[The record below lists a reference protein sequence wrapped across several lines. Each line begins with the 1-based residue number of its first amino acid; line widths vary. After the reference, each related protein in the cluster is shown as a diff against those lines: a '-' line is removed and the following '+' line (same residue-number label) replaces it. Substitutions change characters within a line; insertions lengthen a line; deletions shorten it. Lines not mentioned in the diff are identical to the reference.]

1 MEIMT
6 NTSFAHKDILE
17 SLNKNLTLEEKLVC
31 THEAIKQ
38 YFPFLARIA
47 ITIYDPAT
55 TLLKSY
61 IDSSDHADP
70 WQHCEA
76 HLEQLPSLK
85 EVLDKGSPR
94 VINNM
99 VTFENK
105 EHGHFKRLGREG
117 YAASYT
123 MPFFDNGVFSG
134 FIFFN
139 SDRTDVFTD
148 DVLHELDII
157 GHMISLLVMNEMEA
171 VHALTAAVK
180 TSEHITH
187 VRDTETGSHLDRM
200 SRYSRLIAVRLAH
213 KYNLDD
219 SYIEHIL
226 SFSTLHDIGKVGI
239 PDSILLK
246 PGKLTREETEM
257 MRTHARRGREI
268 IDDLISNF
276 GLGHFDYVSV
286 LRNIAEYHHEAINGS
301 GYPDG
306 KKGIQIPLEARIVA
320 VADVFDA
327 LTSDR
332 SYKKAWSNDKAF
344 AMLRKMA
351 GEKLDRDC
359 VDAIISNRR
368 EVEEVQGQFKENK
381 FG

>member
-1 MEIMT
+1 MT
-6 NTSFAHKDILE
+6 STSFAHKDILE
-17 SLNKNLTLEEKLVC
+17 SLNRNLTLEEKLIS
-31 THEAIKQ
+31 THKAIEPF
-38 YFPFLARIA
+38 FPFLVRIA
-47 ITIYDPAT
+47 ITLYDPAT
-55 TLLKSY
+55 TLLKTY
-61 IDSSDHADP
+61 LDSSDDP
-70 WQHCEA
+70 TAWQHSQV
-76 HLEQLPSLK
+76 HLEELPSLK
-85 EVLDKGSPR
+85 EVLDKGRPC

-99 VTFENK
+99 VTFENN
-105 EHGHFKRLGREG
+105 ESWHFKRLGREG
-117 YAASYT
+117 YVASYT
-123 MPFFDNGVFSG
+123 MPFFDNGVFTG

-139 SDRTDVFTD
+139 SHEAGVFAD

-157 GHMISLLVMNEMEA
+157 GHMISLLVINEMEA
-171 VHALTAAVK
+171 VHALTAVVK
-180 TSEHITH
+180 TTEHITH

-200 SRYSRLIAVRLAH
+200 SRYSRLIAVCLAD

-219 SYIEHIL
+219 VYIEHIL

-246 PGKLTREETEM
+246 PGKLTREENET

-286 LRNIAEYHHEAINGS
+286 LRNIAEYHHEAINGT
-301 GYPDG
+301 GYPEG
-306 KKGIQIPLEARIVA
+306 KKGTQIPLESRIVA

-332 SYKKAWSNDKAF
+332 SYKKAWSNDEAF
-344 AMLRKMA
+344 AMLNKMA

-359 VDAIISNRR
+359 VDAIISCRK
-368 EVEEVQGQFKENK
+368 EVEEIQELFKEDK

>member
-1 MEIMT
+1 MT
-6 NTSFAHKDILE
+6 NTSFGHKDILD
-17 SLNKNLTLEEKLVC
+17 SLNKNQTLQEKLVC
-31 THEAIKQ
+31 THEAIRQ
-38 YFPFLARIA
+38 FFPFLARIA

-55 TLLKSY
+55 TLVKSY
-61 IDSSDHADP
+61 LDSSDHTTP

-76 HLEQLPSLK
+76 HLEELPSLK
-85 EVLDKGSPR
+85 EVLDKGHPR

-99 VTFENK
+99 VTFEND
-105 EHGHFKRLGREG
+105 EYGHVKRLGREG

-123 MPFFDNGVFSG
+123 MPFFDDGVFSG

-139 SDRTDVFTD
+139 SHKADVFAD
-148 DVLHELDII
+148 NVLHELDIV
-157 GHMISLLVMNEMEA
+157 GHMISLLVVNEMEA

-180 TSEHITH
+180 TTEHITH
-187 VRDTETGSHLDRM
+187 VRDIETGSHLDRM
-200 SRYSRLIAVRLAH
+200 SRYSRLIAVYLAN

-219 SYIEHIL
+219 AYIEHIL
-226 SFSTLHDIGKVGI
+226 SFSTLHDIGKIGI

-246 PGKLTREETEM
+246 PGKLTRKETET

-276 GLGHFDYVSV
+276 RFGHFDYISV
-286 LRNIAEYHHEAINGS
+286 LRNIAEYHHEAINGT
-301 GYPDG
+301 GYPEG
-306 KKGIQIPLEARIVA
+306 KKETQIPLEARIVA

-332 SYKKAWSNDKAF
+332 PYKKAWSNDETF
-344 AMLRKMA
+344 AMLKKMA
-351 GEKLDRDC
+351 GETLDRDC
-359 VDAIISNRR
+359 VDAIINSRK
-368 EVEEVQGQFKENK
+368 EVEEIQGQFKEDK

>member
-1 MEIMT
+1 MT

-17 SLNKNLTLEEKLVC
+17 SLNKNLTLEEKLVS
-31 THEAIKQ
+31 THKAIEPF
-38 YFPFLARIA
+38 FPFLARIA

-61 IDSSDHADP
+61 LDSGDGPTAR
-70 WQHCEA
+70 QHSQA
-76 HLEQLPSLK
+76 HIEELPSLK
-85 EVLDKGSPR
+85 KVLERGRPC

-105 EHGHFKRLGREG
+105 EYGHYKRLGRDG

-123 MPFFDNGVFSG
+123 MPFFDNGAITG

-139 SDRTDVFTD
+139 SNKADVFVD

-157 GHMISLLVMNEMEA
+157 GHMISLLVINEMES

-200 SRYSRLIAVRLAH
+200 SRYSRLIAVCLAD

-246 PGKLTREETEM
+246 PGKLTTGEFET

-286 LRNIAEYHHEAINGS
+286 LRNIAEYHHEAIDGS

-306 KKGIQIPLEARIVA
+306 KKGTQIPLESRIVA

-332 SYKKAWSNDKAF
+332 SYKKAWSNDEAF
-344 AMLRKMA
+344 AMLKKMA

-359 VDAIISNRR
+359 VDAIISRRR
-368 EVEEVQGQFKENK
+368 EVEEIQDQFKEDK

>member
-1 MEIMT
+1 MT
-6 NTSFAHKDILE
+6 ITGFEHKDILD
-17 SLNKNLTLEEKLVC
+17 SLNKNLPLKEKLVC
-31 THEAIKQ
+31 THEAVKQ
-38 YFPFLARIA
+38 FFPFLARIA

-61 IDSSDHADP
+61 IDSSDHP
-70 WQHCEA
+70 TQWEHCQA
-76 HLEQLPSLK
+76 HLEEVPSLK
-85 EVLDKGSPR
+85 EVLDKGRPR

-99 VTFENK
+99 VTFEND
-105 EHGHFKRLGREG
+105 ENGHIKRLGREG

-139 SDRTDVFTD
+139 SHKADVFTD

-157 GHMISLLVMNEMEA
+157 GHMISLLVINEMEA
-171 VHALTAAVK
+171 VHALTAVVK
-180 TSEHITH
+180 TTEHITH
-187 VRDTETGSHLDRM
+187 VRDTETGSHLNRM
-200 SRYSRLIAVRLAH
+200 SHYSRLIAVCLAD
-213 KYNLDD
+213 KYSLDD
-219 SYIEHIL
+219 AYIEHIL
-226 SFSTLHDIGKVGI
+226 TFSTLHDIGKLGI

-246 PGKLTREETEM
+246 PGKLTREEIETM
-257 MRTHARRGREI
+257 HTHARKGREI

-276 GLGHFDYVSV
+276 GLDHFDYVSV
-286 LRNIAEYHHEAINGS
+286 LRNIAEYHHEAINGT
-301 GYPDG
+301 GYPEG
-306 KKGIQIPLEARIVA
+306 KKGTHIPLEARIVA

-332 SYKKAWSNDKAF
+332 PYKKAWSNDEAF
-344 AMLRKMA
+344 AMLKKMA

-359 VDAIISNRR
+359 VDAIINSRK
-368 EVEEVQGQFKENK
+368 EVEEIQEQFNEDK

>member
-1 MEIMT
+1 MT
-6 NTSFAHKDILE
+6 STSFAHKDILD
-17 SLNKNLTLEEKLVC
+17 SLNQNLTLNEKLVC

-38 YFPFLARIA
+38 FFPFLARIA

-61 IDSSDHADP
+61 IDSSDHQTP
-70 WQHCEA
+70 WKHCEA
-76 HLEQLPSLK
+76 HLEELPSLK
-85 EVLDKGSPR
+85 EVLDKGCPR

-99 VTFENK
+99 VTFENN
-105 EHGHFKRLGREG
+105 ESGHFKRLGREG

-139 SDRTDVFTD
+139 SHKADVFTD
-148 DVLHELDII
+148 DVLHELDIV
-157 GHMISLLVMNEMEA
+157 GHMISLLVVNEMDA

-180 TSEHITH
+180 TTEHITH
-187 VRDTETGSHLDRM
+187 VRDTETGCHLDRM
-200 SRYSRLIAVRLAH
+200 SRYSRLIAVCLAE

-219 SYIEHIL
+219 AYIEHIL

-246 PGKLTREETEM
+246 PGKLTHEETET

-286 LRNIAEYHHEAINGS
+286 LRNIAEYHHEAINGT
-301 GYPDG
+301 GYPEG
-306 KKGIQIPLEARIVA
+306 KKGTQIPLEARIVA

-332 SYKKAWSNDKAF
+332 PYKKAWSNDEAF
-344 AMLRKMA
+344 AMLDKMA
-351 GEKLDRDC
+351 GKKLDRDC
-359 VDAIISNRR
+359 VDAIINSRK
-368 EVEEVQGQFKENK
+368 EVEEIQEQFKEDK

>member
-1 MEIMT
+1 M
-6 NTSFAHKDILE
+6 NKTSFEHRDILD
-17 SLNKNLTLEEKLVC
+17 SLNKNLTVKEKLVC

-38 YFPFLARIA
+38 FFPFLARIA

-55 TLLKSY
+55 TLLKTY
-61 IDSSDHADP
+61 LDSSTHPTP
-70 WQHCEA
+70 WQHCQV
-76 HLEQLPSLK
+76 HLEEIPSLK
-85 EVLDKGSPR
+85 ELLDKGHPR

-99 VTFENK
+99 VTFEKK
-105 EHGHFKRLGREG
+105 ENRHIKRIGREG

-123 MPFFDNGVFSG
+123 MPFFDNGVFLG

-139 SDRTDVFTD
+139 SHKTDVFTD
-148 DVLHELDII
+148 DVLHELDIV
-157 GHMISLLVMNEMEA
+157 GHMISLLVINEMEA
-171 VHALTAAVK
+171 VRALIAVVK
-180 TSEHITH
+180 TTEHITH

-200 SRYSRLIAVRLAH
+200 SRYARLVAMRLAD

-219 SYIEHIL
+219 AFIEHIL
-226 SFSTLHDIGKVGI
+226 MFSTLHDIGKVGI

-246 PGKLTREETEM
+246 PGRLTLEEIEIM
-257 MRTHARRGREI
+257 HTHARRGREI

-276 GLGHFDYVSV
+276 GLDHFDYVSV
-286 LRNIAEYHHEAINGS
+286 LRNIAEYHHEAIDGT

-306 KKGIQIPLEARIVA
+306 KKGMQIPLEARIVA

-332 SYKKAWSNDKAF
+332 SYKKAWSNDEAF
-344 AMLRKMA
+344 GMLRIMA

-359 VDAIISNRR
+359 VYALINSRK
-368 EVEEVQGQFKENK
+368 EVEEIQAQFKEDK

>member
-1 MEIMT
+1 M
-6 NTSFAHKDILE
+6 NKTSFEHRDILD
-17 SLNKNLTLEEKLVC
+17 SLNKNLTLKEKLVC
-31 THEAIKQ
+31 THEAIKKF
-38 YFPFLARIA
+38 FPFLARIA

-61 IDSSDHADP
+61 IDSSDHPTP
-70 WQHCEA
+70 WQHCQA
-76 HLEQLPSLK
+76 HLEELPSLQ
-85 EVLDKGSPR
+85 EVLDKGHPR

-99 VTFENK
+99 VTFEKDEN
-105 EHGHFKRLGREG
+105 EHIKRLGREG

-139 SDRTDVFTD
+139 SYKTDVFTN
-148 DVLHELDII
+148 DVLHELDIV
-157 GHMISLLVMNEMEA
+157 GHMISLLVINEMEA
-171 VHALTAAVK
+171 VNALTAAVK
-180 TSEHITH
+180 TTEHITH

-200 SRYSRLIAVRLAH
+200 SRYSRLIAVCLAD

-219 SYIEHIL
+219 DYIEHIL
-226 SFSTLHDIGKVGI
+226 KFSTLHDIGKVGI

-246 PGKLTREETEM
+246 PGKLTREEIETM
-257 MRTHARRGREI
+257 HTHSRRGREI

-276 GLGHFDYVSV
+276 GLDHFDYVSV
-286 LRNIAEYHHEAINGS
+286 LRNIAEYHHEAINGT
-301 GYPDG
+301 GYPEG
-306 KKGIQIPLEARIVA
+306 KKGKQIPLEARIVA

-332 SYKKAWSNDKAF
+332 SYKKAWSNDEAF
-344 AMLRKMA
+344 AMLNKMA

-359 VDAIISNRR
+359 VDAMINNRK
-368 EVEEVQGQFKENK
+368 EVEEIQAQFKEDK

>member
-1 MEIMT
+1 MT

-17 SLNKNLTLEEKLVC
+17 SLNKNLTLKEKLVC
-31 THEAIKQ
+31 THDAIKQ

-61 IDSSDHADP
+61 LDSSDHP
-70 WQHCEA
+70 NSWHHSQA
-76 HLEQLPSLK
+76 HLEDLPSLK
-85 EVLDKGSPR
+85 EVLDKGRPR

-99 VTFENK
+99 VTFENDNC
-105 EHGHFKRLGREG
+105 GNFKRLGRDG

-123 MPFFDNGVFSG
+123 LPFFDNGVFSG

-148 DVLHELDII
+148 DVLHELDIV
-157 GHMISLLVMNEMEA
+157 GHLISLLVVNEMES

-180 TSEHITH
+180 TTEHITH
-187 VRDTETGSHLDRM
+187 VRDTETGCHLDRM
-200 SRYSRLIAVRLAH
+200 SRYSRLIALCLAH

-246 PGKLTREETEM
+246 PGKLTQEETEI
-257 MRTHARRGREI
+257 MRSHARRGREI

-276 GLGHFDYVSV
+276 GLGHFDYLSV
-286 LRNIAEYHHEAINGS
+286 LRNIAEFHHEAVNGT
-301 GYPDG
+301 GYPEG
-306 KKGIQIPLEARIVA
+306 KKGSQIPLEARIVA

-332 SYKKAWSNDKAF
+332 PYKKAWSNDEAF
-344 AMLRKMA
+344 EMLKKMA

-359 VDAIISNRR
+359 VEAIINSRK
-368 EVEEVQGQFKENK
+368 EIEEIQEKLKEDK

>member
-1 MEIMT
+1 MT
-6 NTSFAHKDILE
+6 NTSFAHKDILD
-17 SLNKNLTLEEKLVC
+17 SLNNNLTLKEKLVC
-31 THEAIKQ
+31 THEAIKKF
-38 YFPFLARIA
+38 FPFLARIA

-61 IDSSDHADP
+61 IDSSDHP
-70 WQHCEA
+70 TQWEHCQA
-76 HLEQLPSLK
+76 HLEDVPSLK
-85 EVLDKGSPR
+85 EVLDKGRPR

-99 VTFENK
+99 VTFENN
-105 EHGHFKRLGREG
+105 EYGHIKRLGREG

-139 SDRTDVFTD
+139 SDKADVFTD
-148 DVLHELDII
+148 DVLHELDIV
-157 GHMISLLVMNEMEA
+157 GHMISLLVINEMEA

-180 TSEHITH
+180 TTECITH

-200 SRYSRLIAVRLAH
+200 SRYSRLIAVCLTH

-226 SFSTLHDIGKVGI
+226 QFSTLHDIGKVGI

-246 PGKLTREETEM
+246 PGKLTRKENET
-257 MRTHARRGREI
+257 MRTHARKGREI
-268 IDDLISNF
+268 IDDLLSNF
-276 GLGHFDYVSV
+276 DLNHFDYVSV
-286 LRNIAEYHHEAINGS
+286 LRNIAEYHHEAINGT
-301 GYPDG
+301 GYPEG
-306 KKGIQIPLEARIVA
+306 KKGTQIPLEARIVA

-332 SYKKAWSNDKAF
+332 PYKKAWSNDEAF
-344 AMLRKMA
+344 AMLKKMG

-359 VDAIISNRR
+359 VDAIINSRK
-368 EVEEVQGQFKENK
+368 EVEEIQERFKEDK

>member
-1 MEIMT
+1 MT
-6 NTSFAHKDILE
+6 TTSFAHKDILE
-17 SLNKNLTLEEKLVC
+17 SLNKNLTLEEKLVS
-31 THEAIKQ
+31 THKAVKPF
-38 YFPFLARIA
+38 FPFLARIA
-47 ITIYDPAT
+47 ISIYDPAT
-55 TLLKSY
+55 TSLKSY
-61 IDSSDHADP
+61 LDSSDNPTA
-70 WQHCEA
+70 WQHSQA
-76 HLEQLPSLK
+76 HLEDLPSLK
-85 EVLDKGSPR
+85 KVLDKGSPC

-99 VTFENK
+99 VTFENN
-105 EHGHFKRLGREG
+105 ESGNFKRLGREG

-123 MPFFDNGVFSG
+123 MPFFDNGVFTG

-139 SDRTDVFTD
+139 SYKADVFAD

-157 GHMISLLVMNEMEA
+157 GHMISLLVINEMEA

-200 SRYSRLIAVRLAH
+200 SRYSRLIAVCLAH

-219 SYIEHIL
+219 AYIEHIL

-246 PGKLTREETEM
+246 PGKLNREENET

-286 LRNIAEYHHEAINGS
+286 LRNIAEYHHEAMNGT
-301 GYPDG
+301 GYPEG
-306 KKGIQIPLEARIVA
+306 KKGTQIPLESRIVA

-332 SYKKAWSNDKAF
+332 CYKKAWSNDEAF
-344 AMLRKMA
+344 AMLNKMA
-351 GEKLDRDC
+351 GEKLDIDC
-359 VDAIISNRR
+359 VDAIISCRK
-368 EVEEVQGQFKENK
+368 EVEEIQGQFREDQ

>member
-1 MEIMT
+1 MT
-6 NTSFAHKDILE
+6 STSFAHKDILE
-17 SLNKNLTLEEKLVC
+17 SLNKNLTLREKLVC

-38 YFPFLARIA
+38 YFSFLARIA

-61 IDSSDHADP
+61 VDSSDHPDQ

-76 HLEQLPSLK
+76 HLEELPSLK

-105 EHGHFKRLGREG
+105 EYGHFKRLGREG

-148 DVLHELDII
+148 DVLHELDIV
-157 GHMISLLVMNEMEA
+157 GHMISLLVINEMEA

-180 TSEHITH
+180 TTEHITH

-200 SRYSRLIAVRLAH
+200 SRYSRLIAVCLAD

-276 GLGHFDYVSV
+276 GLGHFDYISV
-286 LRNIAEYHHEAINGS
+286 LRNIAEYHHEAINGT
-301 GYPDG
+301 GYPEG
-306 KKGIQIPLEARIVA
+306 KKGTEIPLEARIVA

-332 SYKKAWSNDKAF
+332 SYKKAWSNDEAF
-344 AMLRKMA
+344 ELLKKMA
-351 GEKLDRDC
+351 GETLDIDC
-359 VDAIISNRR
+359 VDAIINSSK
-368 EVEEVQGQFKENK
+368 EVEEIQERFKEDK

>member
-1 MEIMT
+1 MT
-6 NTSFAHKDILE
+6 NTSFVHKDILD
-17 SLNKNLTLEEKLVC
+17 SLNHNLTLKEKLVC

-38 YFPFLARIA
+38 FFPFLARIA

-61 IDSSDHADP
+61 LDSGDDSTS
-70 WQHCEA
+70 WQHCEV
-76 HLEQLPSLK
+76 HLEELPSLK
-85 EVLDKGSPR
+85 KVLEKGNPR

-99 VTFENK
+99 VTFEDN
-105 EHGHFKRLGREG
+105 EFGHLKRLGREG
-117 YAASYT
+117 FAASYT

-139 SDRTDVFTD
+139 SQKADIFTD
-148 DVLHELDII
+148 DVLHKLDIV
-157 GHMISLLVMNEMEA
+157 GHMVSLLVINEMEA
-171 VHALTAAVK
+171 AHALTAAVK
-180 TSEHITH
+180 TSEHFTH
-187 VRDTETGSHLDRM
+187 VRDTETGSHLNRM
-200 SRYSRLIAVRLAH
+200 SRYSRLIAICLAH

-239 PDSILLK
+239 PDSILQK
-246 PGKLTREETEM
+246 PGKLTLEEMEI

-276 GLGHFDYVSV
+276 GLGHFDHVSV
-286 LRNIAEYHHEAINGS
+286 LRNIAEYHHEAINGT
-301 GYPDG
+301 GYPEG
-306 KKGIQIPLEARIVA
+306 KKGTDIPLEARIVA

-332 SYKKAWSNDKAF
+332 AYKKAWSNDEAF
-344 AMLRKMA
+344 AILKEMS
-351 GEKLDRDC
+351 GERLDRDC
-359 VDAIISNRR
+359 VDAIIFNRM
-368 EVEEVQGQFKENK
+368 EVEEIQQQFKEDK

>member
-1 MEIMT
+1 MT
-6 NTSFAHKDILE
+6 ITGFEHKDILD
-17 SLNKNLTLEEKLVC
+17 SLNKNLTLKAKLVC
-31 THEAIKQ
+31 THEAIKR

-61 IDSSDHADP
+61 IDSSDHPTP
-70 WQHCEA
+70 WQHCQA
-76 HLEQLPSLK
+76 HLEELPSLK
-85 EVLDKGSPR
+85 EVLDKGRPR

-99 VTFENK
+99 VTFENN
-105 EHGHFKRLGREG
+105 EYGHIKRLGREG

-139 SDRTDVFTD
+139 SHKTDVFTD
-148 DVLHELDII
+148 DVLHELDIV
-157 GHMISLLVMNEMEA
+157 GHMISLLVINEMEA
-171 VHALTAAVK
+171 VHALTAVVK
-180 TSEHITH
+180 TTEHITH

-200 SRYSRLIAVRLAH
+200 SRYSRLIAVCLAH

-219 SYIEHIL
+219 AYIEHIL

-246 PGKLTREETEM
+246 PGKLTREEIET

-276 GLGHFDYVSV
+276 GLDHFDYVSV
-286 LRNIAEYHHEAINGS
+286 LRNIAEYHHEAINGT
-301 GYPDG
+301 GYPEG
-306 KKGIQIPLEARIVA
+306 KKGTQIPLEARIVA

-332 SYKKAWSNDKAF
+332 PYKKAWSNDEAF
-344 AMLRKMA
+344 AMLKKMA

-359 VDAIISNRR
+359 VDAMINSRK
-368 EVEEVQGQFKENK
+368 EVEEIQAQFKEDK

>member
-1 MEIMT
+1 MT
-6 NTSFAHKDILE
+6 NTSFAHKDILD
-17 SLNKNLTLEEKLVC
+17 SLNKNLTLKEKLVC
-31 THEAIKQ
+31 THKAIEQ
-38 YFPFLARIA
+38 FFPFMVRIA
-47 ITIYDPAT
+47 VTIYDPAT
-55 TLLKSY
+55 NLLKSY
-61 IDSSDHADP
+61 VDSSDHPSP

-76 HLEQLPSLK
+76 HLEDLPSLK
-85 EVLDKGSPR
+85 EVLAKGRPR

-99 VTFENK
+99 VTFENN
-105 EHGHFKRLGREG
+105 ESGHFKRIGREG

-139 SDRTDVFTD
+139 SHKADVFAD
-148 DVLHELDII
+148 GVLHELDII
-157 GHMISLLVMNEMEA
+157 GHMVSLLVINEMEA
-171 VHALTAAVK
+171 VNALTAAVK
-180 TSEHITH
+180 TTEHITH
-187 VRDTETGSHLDRM
+187 VRDTETGCHLDRM
-200 SRYSRLIAVRLAH
+200 SRYSRIIAVRLAC

-219 SYIEHIL
+219 AYIEHIL

-246 PGKLTREETEM
+246 PGKLTREETET

-276 GLGHFDYVSV
+276 GLDHFDYVSV

-301 GYPDG
+301 GYPEG
-306 KKGIQIPLEARIVA
+306 RKGVQIPLESRIVA

-332 SYKKAWSNDKAF
+332 SYKKAWSNDEAF
-344 AMLRKMA
+344 AMLKKMA
-351 GEKLDRDC
+351 GEKLDIDC
-359 VDAIISNRR
+359 VDAIINSRK
-368 EVEEVQGQFKENK
+368 EVEEIQGKFKEDK

>member
-1 MEIMT
+1 MT
-6 NTSFAHKDILE
+6 ITGFEHKDILD
-17 SLNKNLTLEEKLVC
+17 SLNKNLTLKAKLVC

-38 YFPFLARIA
+38 FFPFLARIA

-61 IDSSDHADP
+61 IDSSDHP
-70 WQHCEA
+70 THWQHCQA
-76 HLEQLPSLK
+76 HLEEIPSLK
-85 EVLDKGSPR
+85 EVLDKGRPR

-99 VTFENK
+99 VTFEND
-105 EHGHFKRLGREG
+105 EYGHFKRLGREG

-139 SDRTDVFTD
+139 SHKADVFAN
-148 DVLHELDII
+148 DVLHELDIV
-157 GHMISLLVMNEMEA
+157 GHMISLLVINEMEA
-171 VHALTAAVK
+171 VRALTAVVK
-180 TSEHITH
+180 TTEHITH

-200 SRYSRLIAVRLAH
+200 SRYSRLIAVCLTH

-219 SYIEHIL
+219 DYIEHIL

-246 PGKLTREETEM
+246 PGKLTREEIET

-276 GLGHFDYVSV
+276 GLDHFDYVSV
-286 LRNIAEYHHEAINGS
+286 LRNIAEYHHEAINGT
-301 GYPDG
+301 GYPEG
-306 KKGIQIPLEARIVA
+306 KKGTQIPLEARIVA

-327 LTSDR
+327 LTSAR
-332 SYKKAWSNDKAF
+332 PYKKAWSNDEAF

-359 VDAIISNRR
+359 VDAIIYNRK
-368 EVEEVQGQFKENK
+368 EVEEIQEHFKENK
-381 FG
+381 F

>member
-1 MEIMT
+1 MT

-17 SLNKNLTLEEKLVC
+17 SLNKNITLKEKLVC
-31 THEAIKQ
+31 THEAMKQ
-38 YFPFLARIA
+38 FFPFLARIA

-61 IDSSDHADP
+61 LDSSDDP
-70 WQHCEA
+70 TAWQHYQA
-76 HLEQLPSLK
+76 HLEKLPSLK
-85 EVLDKGSPR
+85 AVLDKGRPC

-99 VTFENK
+99 VTFEKK
-105 EHGHFKRLGREG
+105 EYGYFKRLGREG

-123 MPFFDNGVFSG
+123 MPFFDNGVFIG

-139 SDRTDVFTD
+139 SHQADVFTD
-148 DVLHELDII
+148 DVLHELDIVC
-157 GHMISLLVMNEMEA
+157 HLISLLVVNEMEA

-180 TSEHITH
+180 TTEHITH

-200 SRYSRLIAVRLAH
+200 SRYSRIIAVCLAD

-219 SYIEHIL
+219 AYIEHIL

-246 PGKLTREETEM
+246 PGKLTIEETET

-276 GLGHFDYVSV
+276 GLGHFDFVSV

-306 KKGIQIPLEARIVA
+306 KKGTQIPLEARIVA

-332 SYKKAWSNDKAF
+332 SYKKAWSNDEAF
-344 AMLRKMA
+344 AMLEKMA
-351 GEKLDRDC
+351 DVTLDRDC
-359 VDAIISNRR
+359 VDAIIDSRK
-368 EVEEVQGQFKENK
+368 EIEEIQEHFKEDK

>member
-1 MEIMT
+1 MT
-6 NTSFAHKDILE
+6 NTSFAHKDILD
-17 SLNKNLTLEEKLVC
+17 SLNKNLTLKEKLVC
-31 THEAIKQ
+31 THKAIEQ
-38 YFPFLARIA
+38 FFPFMVRIA
-47 ITIYDPAT
+47 VTIYDPAT
-55 TLLKSY
+55 NLLKSY
-61 IDSSDHADP
+61 VDSSDHPSP

-76 HLEQLPSLK
+76 HLEDLPSLK
-85 EVLDKGSPR
+85 EVLAKGRPR

-99 VTFENK
+99 VTFENN
-105 EHGHFKRLGREG
+105 ESGHFKRIGREG

-139 SDRTDVFTD
+139 SHKADVFAD
-148 DVLHELDII
+148 GVLHELDII
-157 GHMISLLVMNEMEA
+157 GHMVSLLVINEMEA
-171 VHALTAAVK
+171 VNALTAAVK
-180 TSEHITH
+180 TTEHITH
-187 VRDTETGSHLDRM
+187 VRDTETGCHLDRM
-200 SRYSRLIAVRLAH
+200 SRYSRIIAVRLAC

-219 SYIEHIL
+219 AYIEHIL

-246 PGKLTREETEM
+246 PGKLTREETET

-301 GYPDG
+301 GYPEG
-306 KKGIQIPLEARIVA
+306 RKGVQIPLESRIVA

-332 SYKKAWSNDKAF
+332 SYKKAWSNDEAF
-344 AMLRKMA
+344 AMLKKMA
-351 GEKLDRDC
+351 GEKLDIDC
-359 VDAIISNRR
+359 VDAIINSRK
-368 EVEEVQGQFKENK
+368 EVEEIQGKFKEDK

>member
-1 MEIMT
+1 MT

-17 SLNKNLTLEEKLVC
+17 SLNQNLTLKEKLVC

-38 YFPFLARIA
+38 FFPFLSRIA

-61 IDSSDHADP
+61 IDSSDDPAP

-76 HLEQLPSLK
+76 HLEELPSLK
-85 EVLDKGSPR
+85 EVLDKGRPR

-99 VTFENK
+99 VTFENN
-105 EHGHFKRLGREG
+105 ESGHFKRLGRDG

-139 SDRTDVFTD
+139 SYRTDVFTD
-148 DVLHELDII
+148 DVLHELDIV
-157 GHMISLLVMNEMEA
+157 GHMISLLVVNEMEA

-180 TSEHITH
+180 TTEHITH

-200 SRYSRLIAVRLAH
+200 SRYSRIIAVRLAH

-219 SYIEHIL
+219 AYIEHIL

-246 PGKLTREETEM
+246 PGKLTRDEAEI
-257 MRTHARRGREI
+257 MRTHTRRGREI

-276 GLGHFDYVSV
+276 GLDHFDYVSV
-286 LRNIAEYHHEAINGS
+286 LRNIAEYHHEAINGT
-301 GYPDG
+301 GYPEG

-332 SYKKAWSNDKAF
+332 PYKKAWSNGEAF
-344 AMLRKMA
+344 AMLNKMA

-359 VDAIISNRR
+359 VDAIINSRK
-368 EVEEVQGQFKENK
+368 EVEEIQEQFKEDK

>member
-1 MEIMT
+1 MT

-17 SLNKNLTLEEKLVC
+17 SLNKNLTLREKLVC
-31 THEAIKQ
+31 THEAIKK

-61 IDSSDHADP
+61 IDSSDHPDL

-76 HLEQLPSLK
+76 HLEELPSLK
-85 EVLDKGSPR
+85 EVLDKGNPR

-105 EHGHFKRLGREG
+105 EYGHFKRLGREG
-117 YAASYT
+117 FAASYT

-157 GHMISLLVMNEMEA
+157 GHMISLLVINEMEA

-180 TSEHITH
+180 TTEHITH

-200 SRYSRLIAVRLAH
+200 SRYSRLIAVCLAD

-246 PGKLTREETEM
+246 PGELTTGEFET

-286 LRNIAEYHHEAINGS
+286 LRNIAEYHHEAIDGS

-306 KKGIQIPLEARIVA
+306 KKGTEIPLESRIVA

-332 SYKKAWSNDKAF
+332 SYKKAWSNDEAF
-344 AMLRKMA
+344 TMLKKMA

-359 VDAIISNRR
+359 VDAIISRRR
-368 EVEEVQGQFKENK
+368 EVEEIQAQFKEDK

>member
-1 MEIMT
+1 
-6 NTSFAHKDILE
+6 
-17 SLNKNLTLEEKLVC
+17 
-31 THEAIKQ
+31 
-38 YFPFLARIA
+38 
-47 ITIYDPAT
+47 
-55 TLLKSY
+55 
-61 IDSSDHADP
+61 
-70 WQHCEA
+70 
-76 HLEQLPSLK
+76 
-85 EVLDKGSPR
+85 
-94 VINNM
+94 M
-99 VTFENK
+99 VTFENN
-105 EHGHFKRLGREG
+105 EFGDYKRLGREG
-117 YAASYT
+117 YATSYT
-123 MPFFDNGVFSG
+123 MPFFDNGVITG

-139 SDRTDVFTD
+139 SNKADVFVD

-157 GHMISLLVMNEMEA
+157 GHMISLLVINEMES

-200 SRYSRLIAVRLAH
+200 SRYSRLIAVCLAD

-246 PGKLTREETEM
+246 PGKLTTGEFET

-286 LRNIAEYHHEAINGS
+286 LRNIAEYHHEAIDGS

-306 KKGIQIPLEARIVA
+306 KKGTQIPLESRIVA

-332 SYKKAWSNDKAF
+332 SYKKAWSNDEAF
-344 AMLRKMA
+344 AMLKKMA

-359 VDAIISNRR
+359 VDAIISRRR
-368 EVEEVQGQFKENK
+368 EVEEIQDQFKEDK

>member
-1 MEIMT
+1 MT
-6 NTSFAHKDILE
+6 KTSFAHKDILD
-17 SLNKNLTLEEKLVC
+17 SLNKNLTLKEKLVC
-31 THEAIKQ
+31 THEAIKKF
-38 YFPFLARIA
+38 FPFMVRIA

-61 IDSSDHADP
+61 IDSSDHP
-70 WQHCEA
+70 TQWEHCQA
-76 HLEQLPSLK
+76 HLEEVPSLK
-85 EVLDKGSPR
+85 EVLDKGRPR

-99 VTFENK
+99 VTFENS

-123 MPFFDNGVFSG
+123 MPFFDNSVFSG

-139 SDRTDVFTD
+139 SHKADVFTD

-157 GHMISLLVMNEMEA
+157 GHMISLLVINEMEA

-180 TSEHITH
+180 TTEHITH
-187 VRDTETGSHLDRM
+187 VRDTETGSHLNRM
-200 SRYSRLIAVRLAH
+200 SRYSRLIAVCLAD

-219 SYIEHIL
+219 AYIEHIL
-226 SFSTLHDIGKVGI
+226 QFSTLHDIGKVGI

-246 PGKLTREETEM
+246 PGKLTWKEIET
-257 MRTHARRGREI
+257 MRTHARKGREI
-268 IDDLISNF
+268 IDDLLSNF
-276 GLGHFDYVSV
+276 DLNHFDYVSV
-286 LRNIAEYHHEAINGS
+286 LRNIAEYHHEAINGT
-301 GYPDG
+301 GYPEG

-332 SYKKAWSNDKAF
+332 PYKKAWSNDEAF
-344 AMLRKMA
+344 AMLDKMA
-351 GEKLDRDC
+351 DEKLDRDC
-359 VDAIISNRR
+359 VDAIINSSK
-368 EVEEVQGQFKENK
+368 EVEEIQAQFKEDK

>member
-1 MEIMT
+1 MT
-6 NTSFAHKDILE
+6 STSFAHKDILD
-17 SLNKNLTLEEKLVC
+17 SLNQNLTLNEKLVC
-31 THEAIKQ
+31 THEAIKL

-61 IDSSDHADP
+61 IDSSDHQTP
-70 WQHCEA
+70 WKHCEA
-76 HLEQLPSLK
+76 HLEELPSLK
-85 EVLDKGSPR
+85 EVLDKGCPR

-99 VTFENK
+99 VTFENN
-105 EHGHFKRLGREG
+105 ESGHFKRLGREG

-139 SDRTDVFTD
+139 SHKADVFTD
-148 DVLHELDII
+148 DVLHELDIV
-157 GHMISLLVMNEMEA
+157 GHMISLLVVNEMDA

-180 TSEHITH
+180 TTEHITH
-187 VRDTETGSHLDRM
+187 VRDTETGCHLDRM
-200 SRYSRLIAVRLAH
+200 SRYSRLIAVCLAE

-219 SYIEHIL
+219 AYIEHIL

-246 PGKLTREETEM
+246 PGKLTHEETET

-286 LRNIAEYHHEAINGS
+286 LRNIAEYHHEAINGT
-301 GYPDG
+301 GYPEG

-332 SYKKAWSNDKAF
+332 PYKKAWSNDEAF
-344 AMLRKMA
+344 AMLDKMA

-359 VDAIISNRR
+359 VDAIVNSRK
-368 EVEEVQGQFKENK
+368 EVEEIQEQFKEDK

>member
-1 MEIMT
+1 MT

-17 SLNKNLTLEEKLVC
+17 SLNKNLTLKEKLVC

-61 IDSSDHADP
+61 LDSSGHETP

-76 HLEQLPSLK
+76 HLEELPSLK
-85 EVLDKGSPR
+85 EVLDKGHPR

-99 VTFENK
+99 VTFENN
-105 EHGHFKRLGREG
+105 ESGHFKRIGREG

-139 SDRTDVFTD
+139 SHKADVFTD
-148 DVLHELDII
+148 DVLHELDIV
-157 GHMISLLVMNEMEA
+157 GHMISLLVINEMES

-180 TSEHITH
+180 TTEHITH

-200 SRYSRLIAVRLAH
+200 SRYSRIIAVRLAS

-219 SYIEHIL
+219 AYIEHIL

-246 PGKLTREETEM
+246 PGKLTREETET

-276 GLGHFDYVSV
+276 GLGHFDYISV

-301 GYPDG
+301 GYPEG
-306 KKGIQIPLEARIVA
+306 KKGTEIPLESRIVA

-332 SYKKAWSNDKAF
+332 SYKKAWSNDEAF
-344 AMLRKMA
+344 AMLKKMA
-351 GEKLDRDC
+351 GEKLDIDC
-359 VDAIISNRR
+359 VDAIIISRK
-368 EVEEVQGQFKENK
+368 EVEEIQEQFKEDK

>member
-1 MEIMT
+1 MT
-6 NTSFAHKDILE
+6 STSFAHKDILD
-17 SLNKNLTLEEKLVC
+17 SLNQNLTLNEKLVC

-61 IDSSDHADP
+61 IDSSDHQTP
-70 WQHCEA
+70 WKHCEA
-76 HLEQLPSLK
+76 HLEELPSLK
-85 EVLDKGSPR
+85 EVLDKGCPR

-99 VTFENK
+99 VTFENN
-105 EHGHFKRLGREG
+105 ESGHFKRLGREG

-139 SDRTDVFTD
+139 SHKADVFTD
-148 DVLHELDII
+148 DVLHELDIV
-157 GHMISLLVMNEMEA
+157 GHMISLLVVNEMDA

-180 TSEHITH
+180 TTEHITH
-187 VRDTETGSHLDRM
+187 VRDTETGCHLDRM
-200 SRYSRLIAVRLAH
+200 SRYSRLIAVCLAE

-219 SYIEHIL
+219 AYIEHIL

-246 PGKLTREETEM
+246 PGKLTHEETET

-286 LRNIAEYHHEAINGS
+286 LRNIAEYHHEAINGT
-301 GYPDG
+301 GYPEG
-306 KKGIQIPLEARIVA
+306 KKGTQIPLEARIVA

-332 SYKKAWSNDKAF
+332 PYKKAWSNDEAF
-344 AMLRKMA
+344 AMLDKMA
-351 GEKLDRDC
+351 GKKLDRDC
-359 VDAIISNRR
+359 VDAIINSRK
-368 EVEEVQGQFKENK
+368 EVEEIQEQFKEDK

>member
-1 MEIMT
+1 
-6 NTSFAHKDILE
+6 
-17 SLNKNLTLEEKLVC
+17 
-31 THEAIKQ
+31 
-38 YFPFLARIA
+38 
-47 ITIYDPAT
+47 
-55 TLLKSY
+55 
-61 IDSSDHADP
+61 
-70 WQHCEA
+70 
-76 HLEQLPSLK
+76 
-85 EVLDKGSPR
+85 
-94 VINNM
+94 VI
-99 VTFENK
+99 
-105 EHGHFKRLGREG
+105 
-117 YAASYT
+117 
-123 MPFFDNGVFSG
+123 
-134 FIFFN
+134 
-139 SDRTDVFTD
+139 
-148 DVLHELDII
+148 
-157 GHMISLLVMNEMEA
+157 NEMES

-200 SRYSRLIAVRLAH
+200 SRYSRLIAVCLAD

-246 PGKLTREETEM
+246 PGKLTTGEFET

-286 LRNIAEYHHEAINGS
+286 LRNIAEYHHEAIDGS

-306 KKGIQIPLEARIVA
+306 KKGTQIPLESRIVA

-332 SYKKAWSNDKAF
+332 SYKKAWSNDEAF
-344 AMLRKMA
+344 AMLKKMA

-359 VDAIISNRR
+359 VDAIISRRR
-368 EVEEVQGQFKENK
+368 EVEEIQDQFKEDK

>member
-1 MEIMT
+1 MT
-6 NTSFAHKDILE
+6 ITGFEHKDILD
-17 SLNKNLTLEEKLVC
+17 SLNKNLTLKAKLVC

-38 YFPFLARIA
+38 FFPFLARIA

-61 IDSSDHADP
+61 IDSSDHP
-70 WQHCEA
+70 THWQHCQA
-76 HLEQLPSLK
+76 HLEEIPSLK
-85 EVLDKGSPR
+85 EVLDKGRPR

-99 VTFENK
+99 VTFEND
-105 EHGHFKRLGREG
+105 EYGHFKRLGREG

-139 SDRTDVFTD
+139 SHKADVFAN
-148 DVLHELDII
+148 DVLHELDIV
-157 GHMISLLVMNEMEA
+157 GHMISLLVINEMEA
-171 VHALTAAVK
+171 VRALTAVVK
-180 TSEHITH
+180 TTEHITH

-200 SRYSRLIAVRLAH
+200 SRYSRLIAVCLTH

-219 SYIEHIL
+219 AYIEHIL

-246 PGKLTREETEM
+246 PGKLTREEIKT

-276 GLGHFDYVSV
+276 GLDHFDYVSV
-286 LRNIAEYHHEAINGS
+286 LRNIAEYHHEAINGT
-301 GYPDG
+301 GYPEG
-306 KKGIQIPLEARIVA
+306 KKGTQIPLEARIVA

-327 LTSDR
+327 LTSAR
-332 SYKKAWSNDKAF
+332 PYKKAWSNDEAF

-359 VDAIISNRR
+359 VDAIIYNRK
-368 EVEEVQGQFKENK
+368 EVEEIQEHFKENK
-381 FG
+381 F

>member
-1 MEIMT
+1 MT
-6 NTSFAHKDILE
+6 ITSYAHKDILE
-17 SLNKNLTLEEKLVC
+17 SLNKNLTLEEKLVS
-31 THEAIKQ
+31 THKAIEPF
-38 YFPFLARIA
+38 FPFLARIA

-61 IDSSDHADP
+61 LDSSEDP
-70 WQHCEA
+70 TAWQHSQA
-76 HLEQLPSLK
+76 YLEELPSLK
-85 EVLDKGSPR
+85 EVLDKGRPC

-99 VTFENK
+99 VTFENNTS
-105 EHGHFKRLGREG
+105 GHFKRLGREG

-139 SDRTDVFTD
+139 SHKADAFAD

-157 GHMISLLVMNEMEA
+157 GHMISLLVINEMVA

-200 SRYSRLIAVRLAH
+200 SRYSRLIAVCLAD

-246 PGKLTREETEM
+246 PGKLTREEIKI

-301 GYPDG
+301 GYPEG
-306 KKGIQIPLEARIVA
+306 KKGTQIPLEARIVA

-332 SYKKAWSNDKAF
+332 SYKKAWSNDDAF
-344 AMLRKMA
+344 AMLKEMA

-359 VDAIISNRR
+359 VDAIISNRK
-368 EVEEVQGQFKENK
+368 EVEEIQERFNEDK

>member
-1 MEIMT
+1 MT
-6 NTSFAHKDILE
+6 KISFAHKDILDP
-17 SLNKNLTLEEKLVC
+17 LNQNLTLQEKLVC

-38 YFPFLARIA
+38 FFPFLGRIA

-61 IDSSDHADP
+61 LDSSEGPTLRRHY
-70 WQHCEA
+70 QE
-76 HLEQLPSLK
+76 HLEEIPSLK
-85 EVLDKGSPR
+85 EVLDKGRPR

-99 VTFENK
+99 VIFEKNK
-105 EHGHFKRLGREG
+105 YDHVIRFGREG

-123 MPFFDNGVFSG
+123 MPFFDNGVFTG
-134 FIFFN
+134 FVFFN
-139 SDRTDVFTD
+139 SYEADVFTE
-148 DVLHELDII
+148 DVLHELDIVC
-157 GHMISLLVMNEMEA
+157 HMISLLVINEMEA

-180 TSEHITH
+180 TTEHITH

-200 SRYSRLIAVRLAH
+200 SRYSRLIAICLAH

-219 SYIEHIL
+219 AYIEHIL

-246 PGKLTREETEM
+246 PGKLTHGETET

-286 LRNIAEYHHEAINGS
+286 LRNIAEYHHEAINGT
-301 GYPDG
+301 GYPEG
-306 KKGIQIPLEARIVA
+306 REGTQIPLEARIVA
-320 VADVFDA
+320 GADVFDA

-332 SYKKAWSNDKAF
+332 PYKKVWNNDEAF
-344 AMLRKMA
+344 AMLKEMA
-351 GEKLDRDC
+351 GKTLDRDC
-359 VDAIISNRR
+359 VDAIIDSRK
-368 EVEEVQGQFKENK
+368 EVEEIQEQFAEDT